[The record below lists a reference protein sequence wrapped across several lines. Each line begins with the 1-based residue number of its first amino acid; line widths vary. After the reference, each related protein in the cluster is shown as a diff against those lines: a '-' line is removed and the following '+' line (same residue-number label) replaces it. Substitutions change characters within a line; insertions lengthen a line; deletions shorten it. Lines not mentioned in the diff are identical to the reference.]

1 MIFPAWGKGLFVT
14 IKDLCTVTRPG
25 FITADEFIESHTRR
39 KHIHNPGYLDY
50 LEILKL
56 VPKDWQNKIKQNTA
70 LPEKDT
76 VKVMVF
82 SSKRKWQEK
91 NIAETQCKHLYFT
104 LHQKKINHNFNGIN
118 MKIGNSNI
126 IRRSLHK
133 SNANNFSLVSTRIRN
148 RNKKQKTLLNP
159 LKNGVNKTKI
169 SDNLR
174 ANT

>member
-70 LPEKDT
+70 LPEQDT

-82 SSKRKWQEK
+82 WSKRKWQEK
-91 NIAETQCKHLYFT
+91 NIDETQCKHLYCT
-104 LHQKKINHNFNGIN
+104 LHQKKIIPQFQWNKYEDWQQQYYTQKLTQKQWEQLFL
-118 MKIGNSNI
+118 
-126 IRRSLHK
+126 SLYK
-133 SNANNFSLVSTRIRN
+133 
-148 RNKKQKTLLNP
+148 NKKQE
-159 LKNGVNKTKI
+159 
-169 SDNLR
+169 
-174 ANT
+174 